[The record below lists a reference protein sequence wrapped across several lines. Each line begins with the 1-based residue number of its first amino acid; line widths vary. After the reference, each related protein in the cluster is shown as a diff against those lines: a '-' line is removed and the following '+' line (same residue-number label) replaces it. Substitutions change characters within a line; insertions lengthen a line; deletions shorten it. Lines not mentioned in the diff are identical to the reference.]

1 MNRRDF
7 LKNTIYTMCGMF
19 LFSNSGEA
27 FALKPSD
34 KKAEKLLQKH
44 SLVIYKNHKIKYC
57 EGRGIKPLLD
67 YLENDDFSGAFVA
80 DKRIGKASALLLAYG
95 KAKEVY
101 TPLISQSA
109 IKVFE
114 KYNIKYSAS
123 KTIDFMM
130 NHANT
135 DLCPMEKK
143 VLNIDDPA
151 KAYEIFKQLNK

>member
-1 MNRRDF
+1 MKRREF
-7 LKNTIYTMCGMF
+7 LKNTMF
-19 LFSNSGEA
+19 LAGGIILFSGSASA

-34 KKAEKLLQKH
+34 KKADKLLQKH
-44 SLVIYKNHKIKYC
+44 SLVVYKNHKIKYYD
-57 EGRGIKPLLD
+57 GRGIKPLIEH
-67 YLENDDFSGAFVA
+67 LENDDFSGAYVA
-80 DKRIGKASALLLAYG
+80 DKRVGKASALLLAYG

-101 TPLISQSA
+101 TPLISRTA

-114 KYNIKYSAS
+114 KYNIKYSAL
-123 KTIDFMM
+123 KTIDYMM

-151 KAYEIFKQLNK
+151 KAYEILKY